1 MVMSTRP
8 GNKTPCPAVVE
19 KKTIR
24 CKGKDGKTVWELD
37 REAKKNK
44 EAEKEQKVHNL
55 ECLKV
60 EQAANLVNLAA
71 VIPVHPTRTLHG
83 GKQVSMATTVKK
95 AQKHQVTTSR
105 KQPQAQGQVAGAEG
119 GTMDVNENNAEVS
132 APAYIGPCPL
142 PADPTRA
149 NPEFVGPTASGGSKN
164 VGHNA
169 VASGKK
175 GGRMPPAIQEVVEV
189 SRGCC
194 RFHKNN

>member
-1 MVMSTRP
+1 MSTRP
-8 GNKTPCPAVVE
+8 GNKTPHPGVVE

-24 CKGKDGKTVWELD
+24 RKGKDGKTVRELD

-44 EAEKEQKVHNL
+44 EAEKEQKVRDL
-55 ECLKV
+55 ERLEV
-60 EQAANLVNLAA
+60 EQAANLANLAA
-71 VIPVHPTRTLHG
+71 VTPIHPTRTLRG
-83 GKQVSMATTVKK
+83 GKQVSTATTVKK
-95 AQKHQVTTSR
+95 ARKRQVTMSH

-119 GTMDVNENNAEVS
+119 GTMDVDENNAEVG
-132 APAYIGPCPL
+132 APAYIGPGPL

-149 NPEFVGPTASGGSKN
+149 NPEFVGPTAGGGSKN

-175 GGRMPPAIQEVVEV
+175 RGHMTPAIQEVVEV

-194 RFHKNN
+194 QFHKNN